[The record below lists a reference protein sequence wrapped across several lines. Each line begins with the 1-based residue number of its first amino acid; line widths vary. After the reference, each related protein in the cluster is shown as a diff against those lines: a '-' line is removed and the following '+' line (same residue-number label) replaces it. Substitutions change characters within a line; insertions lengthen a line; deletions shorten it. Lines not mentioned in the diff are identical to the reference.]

1 MILLRNEK
9 RRVLFKD
16 TLLFLPFWGRG
27 KPKAPFVLPPHRI
40 FKKRNYIS
48 FPWEE
53 IFLEYKTLLAAGGD
67 RRQLAL
73 LPVLRRGSW
82 RLDTL
87 GLGEGEASG
96 FSYDGLVLPLPALR
110 NEKVPTLEGPPL
122 ELIPLLSRLKPGAL
136 VVGGSFSAKSRQ
148 TIQSLGYPVEDVMER
163 ERLVWEN
170 AKLTAQ
176 AVPVLLGME
185 DGIFLRGKSV
195 LVMGGGRVAR
205 ALWPVLKE
213 RGAVVSAAARNPAQ
227 LALAEQAGVKAV
239 PFAEME
245 PALGQADLVIN
256 TIPAPVIGRRE
267 LAALEEGTLVLDLA
281 SAPGGV
287 DFAAAKEYFIPA
299 RLELGLPGKWFPVQA
314 GRLLGETVWEI
325 LEEHWEKG
333 GNRQ

>member
-1 MILLRNEK
+1 MFYLRT
-9 RRVLFKD
+9 RFS
-16 TLLFLPFWGRG
+16 FCPFGEG
-27 KPKAPFVLPPHRI
+27 ANPKHLFVLPPHRI
-40 FKKRNYIS
+40 FKKAKLHF
-48 FPWEE
+48 FPMGGD
-53 IFLEYKTLLAAGGD
+53 FFGVQNTFAAGGD

-205 ALWPVLKE
+205 GLVA
-213 RGAVVSAAARNPAQ
+213 GA
-227 LALAEQAGVKAV
+227 EG
-239 PFAEME
+239 
-245 PALGQADLVIN
+245 
-256 TIPAPVIGRRE
+256 TGRR
-267 LAALEEGTLVLDLA
+267 GQCCR
-281 SAPGGV
+281 S
-287 DFAAAKEYFIPA
+287 
-299 RLELGLPGKWFPVQA
+299 
-314 GRLLGETVWEI
+314 
-325 LEEHWEKG
+325 
-333 GNRQ
+333 